1 MQVLSYTTFSARVAA
16 RGAGDRVPLSG
27 AIEVSRRCPLHC
39 VQCYNNL
46 PMADTTA
53 RCAELSTAEHHRIL
67 DEIAEAGCLWLL
79 YTGGEI
85 FARPD
90 FLDIYTHAKRRGLLV
105 TLFTNGT
112 LITPRIADHLS
123 RFRPFSIEITLYG
136 ATAATY
142 ERVTGVPGSYERCLR
157 GIRLL
162 TERGLAPKL
171 KTVSL
176 TINRHELWQMQR
188 LAEEAGLEF
197 AFDAQINPRID
208 CTLGPLAVRLDP
220 AAVVA
225 LDLQDPRRLAEW
237 RQLAERFG
245 RPGAWPA
252 RSDALYDCGG
262 GINSFAIDPE
272 GMLTICVI
280 SHHDRFDLRQGSFQE
295 GWGGFLRKVRA
306 QKITRPTACAA
317 CSLRWMC
324 AMCPANGHLENGDAE
339 QPVAFLCQTSHLRA
353 YALGVPVAPHGDC
366 PYCEGGAGYGA
377 LAGARAALGAMPTA
391 SRNP

>member
-1 MQVLSYTTFSARVAA
+1 MQALSYTTFSARIAA
-16 RGAGDRVPLSG
+16 QGAGDRVPLSG
-27 AIEVSRRCPLHC
+27 AIEVSRRCPLRC

-46 PMADTTA
+46 PMADTAA
-53 RCAELSTAEHHRIL
+53 RRAELSTAEHHRIL

-112 LITPRIADHLS
+112 LVTPEIADHLA
-123 RFRPFSIEITLYG
+123 RYRPFSIEITLYG

-142 ERVTGVPGSYERCLR
+142 ERVTGVPGSYERCLG

-162 TERGLAPKL
+162 RERGLAPKL
-171 KTVSL
+171 KTVGL
-176 TINRHELWQMQR
+176 TLNRHELSQMQR
-188 LAEEAGLEF
+188 LAETVGLEF

-225 LDLQDPRRLAEW
+225 LDLQAPRRLAEW
-237 RQLAERFG
+237 RQLAARFG

-252 RSDALYDCGG
+252 PSDTLYDCGG
-262 GINSFAIDPE
+262 GISSFAIDPN
-272 GMLTICVI
+272 GMLSLCVI
-280 SHHDRFDLRQGSFQE
+280 SSRDRFDLRRGSFRE
-295 GWGGFLRKVRA
+295 GWDRFLRAVRA
-306 QKITRPTACAA
+306 QKATRPTVCAA

-353 YALGVPVAPHGDC
+353 YALGVPIAPHGDC
-366 PYCEGGAGYGA
+366 PYCEGGTGFSA
-377 LAGARAALGAMPTA
+377 LAAARAALGAMATGNWDP
-391 SRNP
+391 